1 MKDTKLFTVA
11 TAHLDTVWRWSLAK
25 TIEDYLIDTISKNFC
40 LFENYD
46 NYRFNFEGAFR
57 YELIEEY
64 YPNLFKD
71 IQKYAKLKKWNPIG
85 AM

>member
-40 LFENYD
+40 P
-46 NYRFNFEGAFR
+46 G
-57 YELIEEY
+57 
-64 YPNLFKD
+64 
-71 IQKYAKLKKWNPIG
+71 
-85 AM
+85 